1 MKRRT
6 QKGGLILKSKSRGKS
21 KWSPEA
27 AFKFF
32 LAHSSITILSQTIK
46 SGSGVIFRCQLRE
59 GVVSPYKTLRLP
71 NRDVEEIIIKIVAL
85 ANDSAPKQQWRGES
99 FENPKEIE
107 KLGSFHKEVAIQKDI
122 FTLTQANFDPICP
135 DIVHS
140 LVLDSP
146 EIEVGFLN
154 MLMAASHGDI
164 PTVKMLND
172 FITNIERGNIEWLGV
187 IGMEMAEGYRSLG
200 DFYKDPRVNLYEN
213 MARLRIL
220 ELAYKT
226 DYSENDF
233 NVGNILINPDLSGY
247 YKDIPGHVLIIDFGF
262 ASKIPTA
269 ELNEIKRLYEAGEF
283 VQALTIFQTLRRS
296 DGARLDYFSI
306 LGWLYFR
313 FNKSTGKPITAA
325 KSKQPKFI
333 DEHNRELGNLK
344 IASDLATDE
353 RMMRVSP
360 SQKTKK
366 RRLNVE

>member
-21 KWSPEA
+21 KWSPKT
-27 AFKFF
+27 AFEFF

-46 SGSGVIFRCQLRE
+46 SSSGVIFRCRLRE
-59 GVVSPYKTLRLP
+59 GVVSPYKTLRRP

-85 ANDSAPKQQWRGES
+85 ANDSAPKRQWRGES

-107 KLGSFHKEVAIQKDI
+107 KLGSFHNEVAIQKDI
-122 FTLTQANFDPICP
+122 FMLTQANFDPICP
-135 DIVHS
+135 DIVYS
-140 LVLDSP
+140 LVLDRP
-146 EIEVGFLN
+146 ETEVEFLN

-172 FITNIERGNIEWLGV
+172 FITNIESGNIEWLGV

-200 DFYKDPRVNLYEN
+200 DFYGDPRINLYEN

-226 DYSENDF
+226 DYSQNDF
-233 NVGNILINPDLSGY
+233 NVGNILINPDLPGY

-262 ASKIPTA
+262 ASKIPTE
-269 ELNEIKRLYEAGEF
+269 ELNYIKRFYEAGNF
-283 VQALTIFQTLRRS
+283 VEALTIFQTLRRT
-296 DGARLDYFSI
+296 DGARLDYFAI

-313 FNKSTGKPITAA
+313 YNKSTNRPITLA
-325 KSKQPKFI
+325 KSKQKSFV
-333 DEHNRELGNLK
+333 DGHNRELGNLK
-344 IASDLATDE
+344 IASDLATNE
-353 RMMRVSP
+353 RMAQVSP
-360 SQKTKK
+360 SHKTKK
-366 RRLNVE
+366 LRLDVE